1 VFIAYVFNAEQ
12 IEGVP
17 PAPSRECP
25 WNPLEK
31 AEQLIEAANPELHHA
46 AGDRAYYRPSTDSIH
61 LPLKEQFSS
70 AENYYSTLL
79 HEVGHWTGH
88 ATRLS
93 RDLSDPFGSIG
104 YAREELRAEIASMI
118 IGSELGIG
126 YDPDQHAAYAASWI
140 QILEN
145 QPLEIFRAA
154 ADGEKIHTYLQT
166 LQQQQH
172 VSREE
177 LQVDKSEIIKE
188 YDRLVDGPAARQWL
202 EKERPSLVTARDQAI
217 VELRREKLQK
227 ETAEKPHRV
236 ARVRR

>member
-1 VFIAYVFNAEQ
+1 M
-12 IEGVP
+12 
-17 PAPSRECP
+17 
-25 WNPLEK
+25 K
-31 AEQLIEAANPELHHA
+31 
-46 AGDRAYYRPSTDSIH
+46 
-61 LPLKEQFSS
+61 KEQFPS

-88 ATRLS
+88 ATRLN

-154 ADGEKIHTYLQT
+154 ADGEKIHTYLQS
-166 LQQQQH
+166 LQQQQS

-188 YDRLVDGPAARQWL
+188 YDRLVDGPAARQRL
-202 EKERPSLVTARDQAI
+202 EKECPSLVSGCARPGDHRTP
-217 VELRREKLQK
+217 RREKLQK
-227 ETAEKPHRV
+227 ETAEKPDRV